1 VGTIVVIEVLPLADF
16 LVEELRGVD
25 YHTSQEGVKLV
36 FVDAVAAL
44 NLPI

>member
-25 YHTSQEGVKLV
+25 DHASQESVELV
-36 FVDAVAAL
+36 FIDAVAAL
-44 NLPI
+44 NLSI